1 MANEEN
7 RFSARAARYVK
18 VGANVGAVAARV
30 AGERLFGVEHDRTRG
45 AADLAAA
52 LGGLK
57 GPLMKV
63 AQLLSTIPEA
73 IPAEYASELA
83 QLQSAAPPMG
93 PAFAKRR
100 MQAELG
106 PDWPSR
112 FAAFDTTA
120 AASASLGQVH
130 RATAHDGRALAVKL
144 QYPDMASAV
153 EADLV
158 QLKAIFAIHARMN
171 PAIQT
176 GEILKEISAR
186 LREEL

>member
-1 MANEEN
+1 
-7 RFSARAARYVK
+7 
-18 VGANVGAVAARV
+18 
-30 AGERLFGVEHDRTRG
+30 
-45 AADLAAA
+45 
-52 LGGLK
+52 
-57 GPLMKV
+57 
-63 AQLLSTIPEA
+63 
-73 IPAEYASELA
+73 
-83 QLQSAAPPMG
+83 MG

-158 QLKAIFAIHARMN
+158 QLRAIFAIHARMN

-186 LREEL
+186 LREELDYELEARHTNLYAGIFAGDAAHSRAGDIIRAVDQAPPRHDLARRQQAARLQAGAAGRPQRHRAGDVPRLVVPV